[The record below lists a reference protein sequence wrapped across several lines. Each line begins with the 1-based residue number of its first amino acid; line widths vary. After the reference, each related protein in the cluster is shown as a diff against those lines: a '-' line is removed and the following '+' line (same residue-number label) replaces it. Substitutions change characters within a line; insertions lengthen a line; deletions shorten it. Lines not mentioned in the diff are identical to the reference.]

1 MFNSFRLERRRK
13 KQLAELH
20 FAKKMIVAAD
30 VAISKSEIFGS
41 ISTEDVQREAL
52 AMFRLKVGW
61 QVAYMALARQLKMRG
76 LIVEEITVE
85 KEQGK

>member
-1 MFNSFRLERRRK
+1 MFNSFRLKRRRK
-13 KQLAELH
+13 RELSELH

-52 AMFRLKVGW
+52 EMFRLKVGW
-61 QVAYMALARQLKMRG
+61 QVAYMTLARQLKMRG

-85 KEQGK
+85 KERKK